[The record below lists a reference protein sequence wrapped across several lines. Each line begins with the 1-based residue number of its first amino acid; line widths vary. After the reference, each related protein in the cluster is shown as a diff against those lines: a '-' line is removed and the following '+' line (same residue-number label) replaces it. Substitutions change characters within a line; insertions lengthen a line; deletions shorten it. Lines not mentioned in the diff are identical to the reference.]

1 MCLQSF
7 KSYSHKKEC
16 MYHPHLI
23 YKLLESSGSIEITHS
38 SLTPNLSHPP
48 VFLTIIYWCRK
59 LIWYLFNYLQLLNMQ
74 AQLFVRLSCHYSNF
88 QSDGTKASKCVSIKV
103 KRILPHVLPL
113 TNKKFM
119 SVFSLT
125 TAHYLH
131 HNLCLLSSQDLFSFV
146 LYIYVHVP
154 AYVEACACE
163 HPCSQKPGDGGFS
176 VAVITSNGE
185 PLGGVLGTE
194 LHSAERAVHT
204 HNHWAT
210 SLASKY
216 MNSVTHNYNRM
227 FMSKTNTTEIWKH
240 H

>member
-146 LYIYVHVP
+146 LYIYMYMCLPMWRHVHVNTH
-154 AYVEACACE
+154 A
-163 HPCSQKPGDGGFS
+163 HKSQGMVDFLWLSSRAMASHWVGCWELNSTLQKEQYIL
-176 VAVITSNGE
+176 ITTG
-185 PLGGVLGTE
+185 PPP
-194 LHSAERAVHT
+194 
-204 HNHWAT
+204 
-210 SLASKY
+210 
-216 MNSVTHNYNRM
+216 
-227 FMSKTNTTEIWKH
+227 
-240 H
+240 